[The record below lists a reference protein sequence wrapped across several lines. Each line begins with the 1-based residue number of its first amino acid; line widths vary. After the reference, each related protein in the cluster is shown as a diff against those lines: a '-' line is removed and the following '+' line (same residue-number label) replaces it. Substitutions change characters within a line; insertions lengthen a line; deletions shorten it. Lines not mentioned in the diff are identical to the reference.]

1 MSEYQMHHAN
11 WTRRSWTNAH
21 DKSLRAMRKHSGLIV
36 PVFEANHRLLHAE
49 LEPTPMPVRPVA
61 LDLLE
66 EIGEFR
72 FGADRV
78 EIFKQAT
85 RFLMAEAM
93 RNPKPY
99 YAESCRKL
107 GGHYLQQLGFIA
119 LEEEVAEAALLER
132 YPRAA

>member
-11 WTRRSWTNAH
+11 WTRRSWSNAH

-36 PVFEANHRLLHAE
+36 PIFEANHRLLHAE

-66 EIGEFR
+66 EIGEYK

-78 EIFKQAT
+78 EIFKRAA
-85 RFLMAEAM
+85 RFLLAEAM
-93 RNPKPY
+93 TSPKPY
-99 YAESCRKL
+99 YAESANRL
-107 GGHYLQQLGFIA
+107 GLHYAHQLGYIA
-119 LEEEVAEAALLER
+119 LTEEAAEAALLER
-132 YPRAA
+132 YPKAA